1 MATKII
7 LKRSSDTSASGIPNP
22 SILDY
27 GELAL
32 NYGTGTLYYKKADN
46 TLGSITS
53 SAGGVSQTTA
63 QDLAIQMAIALG

>member
-7 LKRSSDTSASGIPNP
+7 LKRSSDTSASGIPSP

-27 GELAL
+27 GELAI
-32 NYGTGTLYYKKADN
+32 NYGTGTLYYKKSDN
-46 TLGSITS
+46 TLGSIA
-53 SAGGVSQTTA
+53 AGGVSQTTV